1 MHSGVNKE
9 ERAKEGV
16 GLLIKSKYKDAIKTC
31 QYINSRILQILME
44 THDTKIHIISVY
56 APEACKPLQE
66 REIFF
71 NQLQQAVDKIP
82 SNEMLILLG
91 DFNSRI
97 GNNIIPG
104 VKQRFNE
111 DYLNS
116 NGELLIELCTQQ
128 ELRISNTFFPHKNQ
142 QKITFRNSRGQYS
155 TIDYIITNRK
165 IHPTQV
171 IDVRTLNSANIN
183 TDHNLLIAKISIKLK
198 LKNFLIK
205 SPQEPKILIEGL
217 CNESTKQLYQKR
229 LNEKIQARTRQYD
242 QNVNQLWT
250 TLKENITEAA
260 KEALGMRFPKS
271 KIKPNKTPWFRQE
284 VKTKCKEKR
293 TAYLQYRNNPTT
305 ETLQNFIKIRN
316 ETKSLVRKVKEE
328 Y

>member
-111 DYLNS
+111 DYLKS
-116 NGELLIELCTQQ
+116 NGELLIKLCTQQ

-142 QKITFRNSRGQYS
+142 QKKSR
-155 TIDYIITNRK
+155 
-165 IHPTQV
+165 
-171 IDVRTLNSANIN
+171 
-183 TDHNLLIAKISIKLK
+183 
-198 LKNFLIK
+198 
-205 SPQEPKILIEGL
+205 
-217 CNESTKQLYQKR
+217 
-229 LNEKIQARTRQYD
+229 
-242 QNVNQLWT
+242 
-250 TLKENITEAA
+250 
-260 KEALGMRFPKS
+260 LG
-271 KIKPNKTPWFRQE
+271 IQE
-284 VKTKCKEKR
+284 VNI
-293 TAYLQYRNNPTT
+293 LQ
-305 ETLQNFIKIRN
+305 
-316 ETKSLVRKVKEE
+316 
-328 Y
+328 